1 MGNAKSM
8 MPLQIRPSLPR
19 PSFAP
24 STRSSFADELHEQA
38 RAYLQRNGDHRYASA
53 ATAWKAAALAM
64 LTGAL
69 FIASLHASNGVAFIV
84 AFLAF
89 SVSAVLLSMNVSHD
103 AAHGALFRSRALNAT
118 AARLVTISLGIE
130 PVYWRVRHV
139 RYHHPNA
146 NIEHCDLD
154 TAANAFLR
162 QTPFQPWY
170 PQFRFQQY
178 YWPVIAALSMSYIA
192 WVYDWSD
199 RLGVTPLSNDRP
211 LPGLGGWLCFVGSK
225 LAHLFLCLAIPLCIA
240 GPKAGYGAVVSG
252 YLLGQMVASGI
263 LLTMILGTH
272 WAGTRFYDV
281 SDGTPLPHTREEHIF
296 LTCCDWTPRPRFL
309 GSLMGG
315 LVGGLNLHL
324 THHLFPA
331 YSHRHYPAL
340 ASIVEQLAA
349 RHGLRYRC
357 LSYGALL
364 GAQYRFLKSM
374 GERPETLTA

>member
-1 MGNAKSM
+1 M
-8 MPLQIRPSLPR
+8 
-19 PSFAP
+19 P
-24 STRSSFADELHEQA
+24 STHSSFADELHAEA
-38 RAYLQRNGDHRYASA
+38 RAYLERNGDDRYANA
-53 ATAWKAAALAM
+53 ETALKATVLAI

-69 FIASLHASNGVAFIV
+69 FVLSLHAMGAIAFIGG
-84 AFLAF
+84 FLAF

-118 AARLVTISLGIE
+118 AARLVTLPLGIE
-130 PVYWRVRHV
+130 PVYWRVRHI

-154 TAANAFLR
+154 TEANAFLR

-170 PQFRFQQY
+170 PRFRFQQY

-199 RLGVTPLSNDRP
+199 RLGRTPLANDRP

-225 LAHLFLCLAIPLCIA
+225 LAHLALCLAIPLYIA
-240 GPKAGYGAVVSG
+240 GPTAGYGAVIAG

-272 WAGTRFYDV
+272 WADTRFYDV
-281 SDGTPLPHTREEHIF
+281 SDGAPLPHTREAHIF
-296 LTCCDWTPRPRFL
+296 LTCCDWAPRLRL
-309 GSLMGG
+309 LGG
-315 LVGGLNLHL
+315 LMGGLNLHL
-324 THHLFPA
+324 THHLFPT

-340 ASIVEQLAA
+340 AAIVERLAA
-349 RHGLRYRC
+349 RHGLPYRC